1 MTARLRN
8 ALLAAMIAWLG
19 FTVIACSGSK
29 LDGKWA
35 NSNGTVMLEFSSGRA
50 YLSMGELTAEGA
62 YQIEG
67 DKIII
72 DSEGDKFVLT
82 RNPDGSLSGPG
93 DNMSGRLIKLGK

>member
-8 ALLAAMIAWLG
+8 ALFAAVIVWLG
-19 FTVIACSGSK
+19 LAVIACSGSR

-35 NSNGTVMLEFSSGRA
+35 NSSGTVMLEFSSGRA

-62 YQIEG
+62 YQIDG

-72 DSEGDKFVLT
+72 DSDGDKFVLT
-82 RNPDGSLSGPG
+82 RNSDGSLSGPG
-93 DNMSGRLIKLGK
+93 DNMSGRLTKQRE